1 MALCYLVKPKMVQ
14 LHSIFIYRCNFG
26 LPTHLHAVQ
35 FNRLIATRRIGM
47 RCTAV
52 ISVLVLVMFSLV
64 YPPASFAEGPMVKPE
79 TVGFSSERLQRLVW
93 F

>member
-1 MALCYLVKPKMVQ
+1 
-14 LHSIFIYRCNFG
+14 
-26 LPTHLHAVQ
+26 
-35 FNRLIATRRIGM
+35 M